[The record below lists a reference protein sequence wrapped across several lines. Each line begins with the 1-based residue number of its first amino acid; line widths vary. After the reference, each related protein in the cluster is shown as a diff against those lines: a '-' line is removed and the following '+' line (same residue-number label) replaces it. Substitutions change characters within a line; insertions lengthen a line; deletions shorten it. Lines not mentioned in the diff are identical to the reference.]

1 MGPPRG
7 TPPGPG
13 FVPREQCWRCRKA
26 REKCVCATVPRVENR
41 TALIVLQHKTERRHP
56 LGSVRLLRLGLARAR
71 VEIAFQE
78 SVPPLAL
85 PAGAALLYP
94 APGARDLASLGPD
107 ERPAALVV
115 LDGTW
120 SQAKRMF
127 RESPW
132 LQALPR
138 FLVTPRAPGRY
149 RIRTEPSPRHV
160 STLEAVVLALLQLEP
175 DTPGLLGLVTAF
187 DQMIEAQVQHM
198 PAELR
203 PPPSPPPE
211 RLRGP

>member
-1 MGPPRG
+1 MSPPRG
-7 TPPGPG
+7 RPPGPD

-26 REKCVCATVPRVENR
+26 REKCVCGLVPRVENR
-41 TALIVLQHKTERRHP
+41 TGILVLQHKTERRHP
-56 LGSVRLLRLGLARAR
+56 LGSVRLLRLGLARVR
-71 VEIAFQE
+71 VEVAFQE
-78 SVPPLAL
+78 AVPPLAL
-85 PAGAALLYP
+85 PPGAGLLYP
-94 APGARDLASLGPD
+94 GPGARELAGLPPD
-107 ERPAALVV
+107 ARPAALLA

-132 LQALPR
+132 IQALPR
-138 FLVTPRAPGRY
+138 FQVTPRAPGRY

-160 STLEAVVLALLQLEP
+160 STLEAVVLALLALEP
-175 DTPGLLGLVTAF
+175 DTPGLIELVRAF
-187 DQMIEAQVQHM
+187 DQMIEAQVRHM

-211 RLRGP
+211 RLRDP